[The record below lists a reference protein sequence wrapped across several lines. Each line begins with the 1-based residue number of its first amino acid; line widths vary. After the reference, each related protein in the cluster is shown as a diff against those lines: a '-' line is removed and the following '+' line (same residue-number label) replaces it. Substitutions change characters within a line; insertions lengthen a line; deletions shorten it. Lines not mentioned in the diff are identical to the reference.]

1 MNLHPIHRSRTA
13 AVIIS
18 AAMLAVV
25 VPTVTASTAA
35 AATQTITV
43 TAKEGRFDAIK
54 LDIDDG
60 DLEMWNVV
68 VTFGDRSKFSPDTRW
83 NFDQG
88 SRSRVR
94 AEARRAGKERCV
106 ACRSRWSP

>member
-43 TAKEGRFDAIK
+43 TAKGFVPMNLSIKVGDTITFSNTDTTVHEVDIGPIVRIEVAVYAALQDA
-54 LDIDDG
+54 
-60 DLEMWNVV
+60 
-68 VTFGDRSKFSPDTRW
+68 
-83 NFDQG
+83 
-88 SRSRVR
+88 
-94 AEARRAGKERCV
+94 
-106 ACRSRWSP
+106 